1 MAPAW
6 GMASQDERVVWRT
19 PLLGLAL
26 VFGLAP
32 LPSSAQEA
40 IYFPPR
46 GAWVHRMPE
55 QVGMDPTRIRQ
66 AIDFSNAHESPG
78 PKDVALDLQ
87 QSFGAHEPLWKLLGP
102 TQPRG
107 GMTGLIVRHGYV
119 VAEWGDPARV
129 DMTHSVTKTFLTTV
143 AGIAWQRGQIHGLS
157 DRVKDYL
164 PASDLFAS
172 KHNMP
177 ITWDHML
184 RQTSDWSG
192 TLWGI
197 PDWAD
202 RPVGATP
209 ADHPHRPMHEPGTF
223 FKYNDVRVN
232 LLALATLYVWKQSLP
247 DVLREQVMDPI
258 GASDT
263 WHWEGYGNSWV
274 EIDGRRIQSV
284 TGGGHYGG
292 GMFINAWDMARFGYL
307 FLEHG
312 RWAGREIVSEKW
324 IALARTPGPA
334 NPAYGFANW
343 YLNPGKKELPSAP
356 ADSVTFR
363 GNGSNIIY
371 IDWDDDLV
379 VVVRWIQGR
388 SLDQFLGEVLGAIT
402 QPGRS

>member
-1 MAPAW
+1 MRFPSWRVAHRVPPLGVALAFCLARA
-6 GMASQDERVVWRT
+6 GLCSQET
-19 PLLGLAL
+19 A
-26 VFGLAP
+26 
-32 LPSSAQEA
+32 
-40 IYFPPR
+40 YFPPR
-46 GAWVHRMPE
+46 GSWEHRLAE
-55 QVGMDPTRIRQ
+55 TCGMDS
-66 AIDFSNAHESPG
+66 ALLKAAVDFSEAHESPG
-78 PKDVALDLQ
+78 PRDVALDLR
-87 QSFGAHEPLWKLLGP
+87 QSFGKREPLWRLLGP

-107 GMTGLIVRHGYV
+107 GMTGLVIRHGYV
-119 VAEWGDPARV
+119 VAAWGDPARV

-143 AGIAWQRGQIHGLS
+143 VGLAWQQGMIHDLS
-157 DRVKDYL
+157 DPVKSYV
-164 PASDLFAS
+164 PEPELFES
-172 KHNMP
+172 EHNAK

-202 RPVGATP
+202 RPEGATP
-209 ADHPHRPMHEPGTF
+209 ADHPRRPMHEPGTH

-232 LLALATLYVWKQSLP
+232 LLALAALHVWKRPLP
-247 DVLREQVMDPI
+247 EVLRERVMDPI

-274 EIDGRRIQSV
+274 DIGGRRIQSV

-292 GMFINAWDMARFGYL
+292 GMFISAWDMARFGYL

-312 RWAGREIVSEKW
+312 KWAGREIISEKW
-324 IALARTPGPA
+324 ISLARTPGPA

-343 YLNPGKKELPSAP
+343 YLNPGGKELPSAP

-371 IDWDDDLV
+371 IDWDNDLV
-379 VVVRWIQGR
+379 VVVRWIEGR
-388 SLDQFLGEVLGAIT
+388 SLDPFLGDVLGAINP
-402 QPGRS
+402 PGRS